1 MTTFLRPGIG
11 LSRTE
16 QCLRVYVSY
25 LSIGFL
31 DIGIKKHQ
39 GQHRQHLWLLSND
52 GDCVTFH
59 RLTAYHMFWGSYFDA
74 TLTSTDMAR
83 GTDTLWL
90 TVKLFLTGHLTVFIG
105 NMPPPIN
112 RAFAG
117 FLSFF
122 LRKVRV
128 SRFTQKP
135 FGLKCVQSPPYIWSK
150 KYFLEISWKI
160 PNSQSEKVGQTGLLV
175 IEFLPTPTDFP
186 IYVIYVGWT
195 RRGTPAMFQ
204 ECHWFR
210 QFKPARILSR
220 TWTSCSNK

>member
-59 RLTAYHMFWGSYFDA
+59 RLTAYHLLLGSHFDG
-74 TLTSTDMAR
+74 TLASRGAR
-83 GTDTLWL
+83 HGSE
-90 TVKLFLTGHLTVFIG
+90 LFFTRHWTEFIG
-105 NMPPPIN
+105 HMPPRRTT
-112 RAFAG
+112 RAFVG
-117 FLSFF
+117 YLSFF

-186 IYVIYVGWT
+186 ICVIYVGWT
-195 RRGTPAMFQ
+195 RRGTPTIFQ